1 MAKTILI
8 HAHCVNQTAKGD
20 YFLAGSI
27 AADLAGIPDAAAYTI
42 VLTSSEHGI
51 TQFEALYGKAN
62 NGMIK
67 IKGHNIA
74 LCELNSINPLNMDLV
89 AFIEANRCKYAP
101 ADIIKRI
108 LSPNTKFLFIGA
120 AHQIHPTSKFMHSF
134 MLDEIKS
141 GQPGLYDS
149 FDEDDVMIATA
160 GIGPGQLGLP
170 YLPAL
175 SELPTLDTKQTA
187 LIPTAPY
194 GFMYFASHNPNY
206 DAKYVFEYMQ
216 LTKQNEYVLVGNF
229 SDSLSRINHTIEDI
243 FGPGKTP
250 IIHFHQSL
258 NNTLMRTMV
267 SRSSNKLVLSTGV
280 MGVFELF
287 HESKLPYYEYMEH
300 NSEFIKAYLTA
311 VKSICSSDDTLFGN
325 MPNLIIELSNLLF
338 GKKPLLDSE
347 FERTKELL
355 NIDSVSS
362 HLIEVNSRILKN
374 ANGRLAP
381 QLLSFIGGPQKT
393 QAHRQCV
400 SVCLSLRKPGESNIP
415 SFDQALR
422 RAAYKGLLFEL
433 KVLINYLSVSDL
445 NKTDN
450 NTTKYTA
457 LHWAVKTSNYGCA
470 QKLIEAGSDAKI
482 KDGSGLTP
490 LDYAKSK
497 NDTALIELLSPTKKR
512 KASELDD
519 ILDDALNSISSHRV

>member
-1 MAKTILI
+1 MKKTILI
-8 HAHCVNQTAKGD
+8 HAHCVNKTAKGD

-27 AADLAGIPDAAAYTI
+27 AADLAGISDATDYTI
-42 VLTSSEHGI
+42 ALTSSEHGVA
-51 TQFEALYGKAN
+51 QFEALYGKAT

-74 LCELNSINPLNMDLV
+74 LCELESIDPLKIDLV

-101 ADIIKRI
+101 AEIIKRI

-120 AHQIHPTSKFMHSF
+120 AHQPHPTSKFMHSVLF
-134 MLDEIKS
+134 DSIKS

-149 FDEDDVMIATA
+149 FDEDDTLIATA
-160 GIGPGQLGLP
+160 GIGPEQLGLP

-175 SELPTLDTKQTA
+175 NELPPLVTEQTT

-194 GFMYFASHNPNY
+194 GFMYFASHDPNY
-206 DAKYVFEYMQ
+206 DARYVSEYMQ
-216 LTKQNEYVLVGNF
+216 LTKQNEYVLVGDF
-229 SDSLSRINHTIEDI
+229 SDSLSRINYTIKDI
-243 FGPGKTP
+243 FEPGKTP
-250 IIHFHQSL
+250 VIHFHQSL

-267 SRSSNKLVLSTGV
+267 ARSSNKLVLSTGV

-300 NSEFIKAYLTA
+300 NSKFIISYLTA
-311 VKSICSSDDTLFGN
+311 VKSICSSDENLVGA
-325 MPNLIIELSNLLF
+325 MPKLIIELSNLLF
-338 GKKPLLDSE
+338 SKKPMLDSE
-347 FERTKELL
+347 FRRTKELL
-355 NIDSVSS
+355 NMDSVSS
-362 HLIEVNSRILKN
+362 NLIEVNSRILKN

-381 QLLSFIGGPQKT
+381 QLLSFIGGPRKT
-393 QAHRQCV
+393 QDYRQCV
-400 SVCLSLRKPGESNIP
+400 SVCLSLRKTGESNFP

-422 RAAYKGLLFEL
+422 RAASKGLLFEL
-433 KVLINYLSVSDL
+433 KVLINYLSVSEL

-457 LHWAVKTSNYGCA
+457 LHWAVKTSHYECA
-470 QKLIEAGSDAKI
+470 KKLIEAGSDATI

-490 LDYAKSK
+490 LDYARSKSDK
-497 NDTALIELLSPTKKR
+497 ALIDLLSPTKKR
-512 KASELDD
+512 KASEFDE
-519 ILDDALNSISSHRV
+519 ILNESLNSIASNKM